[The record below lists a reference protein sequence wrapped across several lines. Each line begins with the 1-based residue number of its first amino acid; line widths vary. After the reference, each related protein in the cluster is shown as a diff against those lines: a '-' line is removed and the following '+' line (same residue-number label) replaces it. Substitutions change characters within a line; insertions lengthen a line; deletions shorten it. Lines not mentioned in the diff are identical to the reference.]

1 MNRCSGG
8 KRLHGSTKNRGRGG
22 AWDHMWWRVSAW
34 TTQVWQRVRYYV
46 LCVCEALWAC
56 IRECIHRDETEVFGF
71 TFRFC
76 DFWLIFFSIL
86 AVRCWL
92 CCCFPFVNAPVDVWL
107 QRKCRENWNLNRN
120 KIGEKEWDRD
130 RRNLLKFFVLIV
142 LLSSLIIESLHFFE
156 FFWVFFSVF
165 WWDFRVFSL
174 WVGDGG
180 KGREMREA
188 REDFLSARCNESGNR
203 ILYLRVGGYL

>member
-1 MNRCSGG
+1 MEHESVLW
-8 KRLHGSTKNRGRGG
+8 RLKASRIYQEP
-22 AWDHMWWRVSAW
+22 WPWWRVRSHVVARE
-34 TTQVWQRVRYYV
+34 RVNNTGMTEGKV
-46 LCVCEALWAC
+46 LCALCLWAC
-56 IRECIHRDETEVFGF
+56 IRECIHRNETEVFGF

-86 AVRCWL
+86 ALRCWL
-92 CCCFPFVNAPVDVWL
+92 GCCFSFVNAPVDVWL
-107 QRKCRENWNLNRN
+107 QRKCRENWNLNKN

-180 KGREMREA
+180 KGREMREG
-188 REDFLSARCNESGNR
+188 REDFLSARCNEWGNR